1 MRPVGAGV
9 EEVRA
14 AGGEEEGG
22 AVVVVAAAASRKF
35 CSLCRVLSF
44 RI

>member
-1 MRPVGAGV
+1 MGAGV